1 MRLYG
6 RIDRVDGWEHDGA
19 LYLRVVDYKT
29 GSKKFKLSDIC
40 EGVNMQM
47 LLYLFSLIKRGGGY
61 FAGEDGRPRELR
73 PAGVLYS
80 QARFRVVRADGDAS
94 ERRAARERLA
104 GADPEGVRSGLVL
117 DDPEAIEAMEP
128 GEVKRFLPVTVKWD
142 KETEQY
148 DYAGQLAKLEDF
160 GALSRFIDD
169 TLSEMAAQLRA
180 GSVAADPWFES
191 FRSNACLNCEFA
203 GACLFDEARD
213 GWRLR
218 EDLKTEEAWERIRG
232 NDHG

>member
-1 MRLYG
+1 MNSANSSPPSPASSRP
-6 RIDRVDGWEHDGA
+6 
-19 LYLRVVDYKT
+19 
-29 GSKKFKLSDIC
+29 GSKP
-40 EGVNMQM
+40 
-47 LLYLFSLIKRGGGY
+47 
-61 FAGEDGRPRELR
+61 GRRP
-73 PAGVLYS
+73 PAG
-80 QARFRVVRADGDAS
+80 G
-94 ERRAARERLA
+94 A
-104 GADPEGVRSGLVL
+104 G
-117 DDPEAIEAMEP
+117 
-128 GEVKRFLPVTVKWD
+128 FTVKWD

-218 EDLKTEEAWERIRG
+218 EDLKTEDAWERIRG